1 MNLCG
6 IVSSVLLILQ
16 LQIILPSPVLIL
28 ENLRKVNKKII
39 VNQLEYFVGEIVHIV
54 LSKIVYGRERD
65 LLQCVLRRR

>member
-65 LLQCVLRRR
+65 LLDKV